1 MAEQKLIFR
10 CQQCGYVSP
19 KWMGKCPECQN
30 WDSFT
35 EEVAPGR
42 ASKLAS
48 KIAKTLSAHP
58 VSLDE
63 IRSDGEVRLHTG
75 MGEWDRVLGGGLT
88 KGSIVL
94 LAGDPGIGKSTLLL
108 QALSM
113 MTKGG
118 HVLYVSGEE
127 SPQQLKSRAQR
138 LGVCSPDLFI
148 FSETSLEAVLDEIE
162 KNPPLVVAVDSI
174 QTMYT
179 SMLDVAPG
187 SISQVR
193 ECASRLMRTGKEAGI
208 SIFVIG
214 HVTKE
219 GAIAGPR
226 TLEHLVDTV
235 LYLEG
240 DRTHT
245 FRLLRAV
252 KNRYGSTNEVGVF
265 EMKESGLEEVPNP
278 SQLLL
283 AERPKGVSGSVVAC
297 SVEGTRPIL
306 VELQALVSAT
316 GWMQPRR
323 TSMGVDTN
331 RLSLLLAVLEKKLGF
346 NFAQQDVFINVAG
359 GVRLVEPAADLAMTT
374 ALMSSYLDRPLP
386 QDLVVWGEVG
396 LAGEVRGVGHSALRV
411 AEASKLGFAS
421 YLMPRSNSE
430 QLSQEMDARSIGV
443 RSLHDVL
450 EIVFEGASKVES
462 RGSRVRD
469 SGPLTR
475 EQ

>member
-1 MAEQKLIFR
+1 MADPKLIYR
-10 CQQCGYVSP
+10 CQQCGYASP
-19 KWMGKCPECQN
+19 KWMGRCPECQV
-30 WDSFT
+30 WHSFS
-35 EEVAPGR
+35 EELSIAGAGKT
-42 ASKLAS
+42 ASKLA
-48 KIAKTLSAHP
+48 KITSARP
-58 VSLDE
+58 LSLDE
-63 IRSDGEVRLHTG
+63 IQSDADVRFHTG

-88 KGSIVL
+88 KGSLVL

-108 QALSM
+108 QALSRM
-113 MTKGG
+113 AGEG
-118 HVLYVSGEE
+118 AVLYVSAEE

-138 LGVCSPDLFI
+138 LGICSPALFI
-148 FSETSLEAVLDEIE
+148 FSETSLEAVLDEMQ
-162 KNPPLVVAVDSI
+162 KKPPLVVAVDSI

-179 SMLDVAPG
+179 RMLDVAPG

-193 ECASRLMRTGKEAGI
+193 ECAQRLMRAGKEAGI
-208 SIFVIG
+208 GIFIVG

-265 EMKESGLEEVPNP
+265 EMKENGLEEVPNP
-278 SQLLL
+278 SGVLL
-283 AERPKGVSGSVVAC
+283 AERPGNVSGSVVAC

-316 GWMQPRR
+316 GWTQPRR

-346 NFAQQDVFINVAG
+346 NFAQQDVFVNVAG
-359 GVRLVEPAADLAMTT
+359 GVRLVEPAADLALTV
-374 ALMSSYLDRPLP
+374 ALMSSYLDKPLP

-396 LAGEVRGVGHSALRV
+396 LAGEVRGGGHSALRA
-411 AEASKLGFAS
+411 AEASKLGFTAW
-421 YLMPRSNSE
+421 LMPASNSE
-430 QLSQEMDARSIGV
+430 RLSQEPDGRCIGV
-443 RSLHDVL
+443 RSLKDVL
-450 EIVFEGASKVES
+450 QIVFEGKAGQSGSYS
-462 RGSRVRD
+462 R
-469 SGPLTR
+469 
-475 EQ
+475 

>member
-1 MAEQKLIFR
+1 MAEPKLIYR
-10 CQQCGYVSP
+10 CQQCGYISP
-19 KWMGKCPECQN
+19 KWMGKCPECRS
-30 WDSFT
+30 WDSFC
-35 EEVAPGR
+35 EEVAPGGAR
-42 ASKLAS
+42 KLVSKL
-48 KIAKTLSAHP
+48 AKTLSTHP

-63 IRSDGEVRLHTG
+63 IQSDGEMRFHTG
-75 MGEWDRVLGGGLT
+75 IGEWDRVLGGGLT
-88 KGSIVL
+88 KGSVVL

-108 QALSM
+108 QALSR
-113 MTKGG
+113 MTRDGP
-118 HVLYVSGEE
+118 VLYVSGEE

-138 LGVCSPDLFI
+138 LGLSSRDLFI

-174 QTMYT
+174 QTMYARL
-179 SMLDVAPG
+179 LDVAPG

-193 ECASRLMRTGKEAGI
+193 ECASRLMRTGKEGGI

-226 TLEHLVDTV
+226 ALEHLVDTV

-252 KNRYGSTNEVGVF
+252 KNRYGSTNEVGIF
-265 EMKESGLEEVPNP
+265 EMKESGLEEVSNP

-306 VELQALVSAT
+306 VELQALVSST

-411 AEASKLGFAS
+411 AEASKLGFGAC
-421 YLMPRSNSE
+421 LMPRSNSE
-430 QLSQEMDARSIGV
+430 RLSQEMDARFIGV
-443 RSLHDVL
+443 RSLQEVL
-450 EIVFEGASKVES
+450 QIVFEGKTGLPRSSV
-462 RGSRVRD
+462 
-469 SGPLTR
+469 
-475 EQ
+475 Q

>member
-174 QTMYT
+174 QTRRR
-179 SMLDVAPG
+179 SRGRA
-187 SISQVR
+187 
-193 ECASRLMRTGKEAGI
+193 ASR
-208 SIFVIG
+208 
-214 HVTKE
+214 
-219 GAIAGPR
+219 
-226 TLEHLVDTV
+226 
-235 LYLEG
+235 
-240 DRTHT
+240 
-245 FRLLRAV
+245 
-252 KNRYGSTNEVGVF
+252 N
-265 EMKESGLEEVPNP
+265 
-278 SQLLL
+278 
-283 AERPKGVSGSVVAC
+283 
-297 SVEGTRPIL
+297 
-306 VELQALVSAT
+306 
-316 GWMQPRR
+316 
-323 TSMGVDTN
+323 TS
-331 RLSLLLAVLEKKLGF
+331 
-346 NFAQQDVFINVAG
+346 
-359 GVRLVEPAADLAMTT
+359 
-374 ALMSSYLDRPLP
+374 
-386 QDLVVWGEVG
+386 
-396 LAGEVRGVGHSALRV
+396 
-411 AEASKLGFAS
+411 
-421 YLMPRSNSE
+421 
-430 QLSQEMDARSIGV
+430 
-443 RSLHDVL
+443 
-450 EIVFEGASKVES
+450 
-462 RGSRVRD
+462 
-469 SGPLTR
+469 
-475 EQ
+475 

>member
-1 MAEQKLIFR
+1 MAEPKLIYR
-10 CQQCGYVSP
+10 CQQCGYISP
-19 KWMGKCPECQN
+19 KWMGRCSECGV
-30 WDSFT
+30 WHSLC
-35 EEVAPGR
+35 EEVAPAGAR
-42 ASKLAS
+42 KAASKLA
-48 KIAKTLSAHP
+48 KGLSAHP
-58 VSLDE
+58 VSLDQ
-63 IRSDGEVRLHTG
+63 IQSDGEDRFRTG
-75 MGEWDRVLGGGLT
+75 IGEWDRVLGGGLT
-88 KGSIVL
+88 KGSLVL

-108 QALSM
+108 QALSE
-113 MTKGG
+113 MTAEGP
-118 HVLYVSGEE
+118 VLYVSAEE

-138 LGVCSPDLFI
+138 LGIRSPDLFI
-148 FSETSLEAVLDEIE
+148 FSETSLEAVLDEID
-162 KNPPLVVAVDSI
+162 KAPPLALAVDSI

-179 SMLDVAPG
+179 RLLDVAPG

-193 ECASRLMRTGKEAGI
+193 ECASRLMRVGKEAGI
-208 SIFVIG
+208 SIFLVG

-226 TLEHLVDTV
+226 ALEHLVDTV

-306 VELQALVSAT
+306 VELQALVSST

-359 GVRLVEPAADLAMTT
+359 GVRLVEPAADLALTT
-374 ALMSSYLDRPLP
+374 ALMSSYLDRPVP

-396 LAGEVRGVGHSALRV
+396 LAGEVRGVGHSSLRV
-411 AEASKLGFAS
+411 SEASKLGFTCC
-421 YLMPRSNSE
+421 LMPRSNSE
-430 QLSQEMDARSIGV
+430 RLFQDMDSRSIGV
-443 RSLHDVL
+443 RSLQEVL
-450 EIVFEGASKVES
+450 HAIFEGKT
-462 RGSRVRD
+462 GS
-469 SGPLTR
+469 
-475 EQ
+475 EK